1 MDDFD
6 IDIQE
11 SKGSGLSSK
20 MFSSSSFGKSN
31 EMGEPKKVKMRRTSS
46 FQKHQNERPPKKKDS
61 SS

>member
-6 IDIQE
+6 IQE
-11 SKGSGLSSK
+11 SGTSGLSSK

-31 EMGEPKKVKMRRTSS
+31 ETGEPKRMKMRHTSS

-61 SS
+61 GA